1 MDDCELKLFANDV
14 RCDIVRMVNN
24 SKSGHCGGS
33 LGMADV
39 FSVLYNEVL
48 NHNPKKPEW
57 SKRDFVFLSNGHICP
72 VLYSVLARLGYFS
85 VDELMTFRKINS
97 RLQGHPHNGA
107 VVGVENSGGPLG
119 QGISQAVGLG
129 ASLKRDKKKNKV
141 FCFMGDGELEEG
153 QCWEAF
159 LFASYEGLDNL
170 IVIVDRNH
178 VQIEGRTGDISS
190 IGDVSRK
197 ISAFG
202 FKTIEFDGNN
212 IMAIRH
218 ALREGM
224 KIKGSLVC
232 LIANT
237 VSGKGVSFMESDYRW
252 HGKAPND
259 DETKVALNEL
269 LRIREKIKR
278 GDL

>member
-1 MDDCELKLFANDV
+1 MMF
-14 RCDIVRMVNN
+14 RCDIVRMVSNA
-24 SKSGHCGGS
+24 KSGHCGGS

-48 NHNPKKPEW
+48 NHNPRNPDW

-85 VDELMTFRKINS
+85 IDELMSFRKINS
-97 RLQGHPHNGA
+97 KLQGHPHNGS
-107 VVGVENSGGPLG
+107 VCGVENSGGPLG

-129 ASLKRDKKKNKV
+129 ASLKRDRKKNKV

-159 LFASYEGLDNL
+159 LFASYERLDNL
-170 IVIVDRNH
+170 IVIVDRNNI
-178 VQIEGRTGDISS
+178 QIDGRTEDVSS
-190 IGDVSRK
+190 LDDVSRK

-212 IMAIRH
+212 IGAIRH
-218 ALREGM
+218 ALVEGLN
-224 KIKGSLVC
+224 IKGNPVC

-237 VSGKGVSFMESDYRW
+237 VSGKGVSFMENDYRW
-252 HGKAPND
+252 HGKAPSND
-259 DETKVALNEL
+259 EMEVALSDLHEVREQIERGEL
-269 LRIREKIKR
+269 
-278 GDL
+278 